1 MILNLLSFAC
11 PLILASFGALFS
23 EYAACLALFLEGL
36 ISFSAFLHYFFT
48 LWTHSALLASLMT
61 CVTSLVLVLGFS
73 FLTER
78 FKTNKFISAIALNLF
93 FSALPSFLSFVIF
106 GSRGVLAS
114 TEYSFSPIYS
124 KTFTLI
130 TSLIL
135 IIAALLFLLKSPYGL
150 YIRISGSDAQ
160 VLQAKGVSPANCR
173 IAAWSLAAFYASF
186 SGIFL
191 AMRISS
197 FVPNIAS
204 GRGWMA
210 LAAVFLG
217 KKKPLRILICV
228 IIFSCADIFAA
239 NIQNFLPAIPTSV
252 LMSFP
257 YLLVLA
263 LILFDII

>member
-1 MILNLLSFAC
+1 MLNFLGFCC
-11 PLILASFGALFS
+11 PLLLAATGALFS
-23 EYAACLALFLEGL
+23 EYTGCLALFLEGL
-36 ISFSAFLHYFFT
+36 ISFSAFLHYAFT
-48 LWTHSALLASLMT
+48 LWTHSSILASLLT
-61 CVTSLVLVLGFS
+61 CLTSVSLVLAFS

-78 FKTNKFISAIALNLF
+78 FKTNKFISAITLNLF

-106 GSRGVLAS
+106 GSRGVLTS
-114 TEYSFSPIYS
+114 PLYTFSPIYS

-130 TSLIL
+130 LSLLL
-135 IIAALLFLLKSPYGL
+135 ITAALLFLLKSRYGL
-150 YIRISGSDAQ
+150 YIRITGSDAQ
-160 VLQAKGVSPANCR
+160 VLQAKGVSPQACR

-239 NIQNFLPAIPTSV
+239 NIQNFLPTIPTSV

-263 LILFDII
+263 LILFDIV

>member
-1 MILNLLSFAC
+1 MIMNLLSFAC

-23 EYAACLALFLEGL
+23 EYAGCLALFLEGL
-36 ISFSAFLHYFFT
+36 ISFSAFLHYAFT
-48 LWTHSALLASLMT
+48 LWTHSALLASLLT
-61 CVTSLVLVLGFS
+61 CICSVGLVLGFS

-93 FSALPSFLSFVIF
+93 FSALPSFLSYVIF
-106 GSRGVLAS
+106 GSRGVLTS
-114 TEYSFSPIYS
+114 KLYKFSPLYS
-124 KTFTLI
+124 KSFTLI
-130 TSLIL
+130 LSLIL
-135 IIAALLFLLKSPYGL
+135 ITAALFFLLKSRYGL
-150 YIRISGSDAQ
+150 YIRITGSDAQ
-160 VLQAKGVSPANCR
+160 VLQAKGVSPSNCR

-217 KKKPLRILICV
+217 KKKPLRILISV

-263 LILFDII
+263 LILFDVV